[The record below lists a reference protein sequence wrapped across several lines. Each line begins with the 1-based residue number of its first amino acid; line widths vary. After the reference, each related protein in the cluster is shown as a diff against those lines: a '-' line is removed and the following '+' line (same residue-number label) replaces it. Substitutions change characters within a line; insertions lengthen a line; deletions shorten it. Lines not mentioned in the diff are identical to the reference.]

1 MMEVCYEYNWRDVP
15 LMNEKLADLQ
25 ELNDHNDLNII
36 GFYRLTR
43 MPKIEPKLAPWAS
56 FKNVERCNHILE
68 SFKDNKDIKD
78 IVENEDRT
86 QRDKGFSILSKRKNV
101 VTYLKKTKFCRL
113 LIEQGKCNREICNF
127 AHTVNEIS
135 FPYCVFADD
144 CKKDG
149 CKFRHPNE
157 TIDDYKIRVQ
167 FSVPSNIL

>member
-1 MMEVCYEYNWRDVP
+1 MEVLKCCEYNWRDVP
-15 LMNEKLADLQ
+15 LSNDKLSDLH
-25 ELNDHNDLNII
+25 ELNDYNDLNII

-43 MPKIEPKLAPWAS
+43 TPKIEPKLAPWAS
-56 FKNVERCNHILE
+56 FKNVERCIQ
-68 SFKDNKDIKD
+68 
-78 IVENEDRT
+78 IVESCKEIDEDRT

-127 AHTVNEIS
+127 AHTVKEIS

-149 CKFRHPNE
+149 CKFRHPTE
-157 TIDDYKIRVQ
+157 TIDDYKDRIQ